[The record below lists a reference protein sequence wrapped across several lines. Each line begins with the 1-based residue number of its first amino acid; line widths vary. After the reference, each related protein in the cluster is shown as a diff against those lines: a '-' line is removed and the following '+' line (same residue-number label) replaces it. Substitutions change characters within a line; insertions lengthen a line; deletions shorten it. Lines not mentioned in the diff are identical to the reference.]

1 MTEFTIEIA
10 GHAVG
15 IRSMFE
21 STRDYCARYRT
32 EKSPEFFVE
41 TCRED
46 LDFEQK
52 KAREEAELEGFRYRD
67 FPDPYLERT
76 AIQRKIAESL
86 FDKDVLV
93 FHGSVVAV
101 DGQGYLFTA
110 KSGTG
115 KSTHTRLW
123 RQVFGDRAAM
133 VNDDKPFLRMTDR
146 GVLVCG
152 SPWSGK
158 HGLDTNIT
166 VPLKAVCILERG
178 TENTIAPIDAKDA
191 LYMLLQQSN
200 RPLDRRQ
207 YPKYL
212 DLVDI
217 LARSV
222 PLWRM
227 QCTIDPQAAEIA
239 HAAMSGQEACPL
251 MEGGISHGEPA

>member
-1 MTEFTIEIA
+1 MTEFTIQIA
-10 GHAVG
+10 GHAIGV
-15 IRSMFE
+15 RSMFE

-32 EKSPEFFVE
+32 EEAPEFTVE
-41 TCRED
+41 SCRED

-76 AIQRKIAESL
+76 AIQRKIAEEL
-86 FDKDVLV
+86 FRHHVLV

-123 RQVFGDRAAM
+123 RQVFGDRAVM
-133 VNDDKPFLRMTDR
+133 VNDDKPFLLFSEE
-146 GVLVCG
+146 GVRVCG
-152 SPWSGK
+152 APWSGK

-178 TENTIAPIDAKDA
+178 SENRIRRIGPKDA

-200 RPLDRRQ
+200 RPLDKGLL
-207 YPKYL
+207 PIYL
-212 DLVDI
+212 DMVDI
-217 LARSV
+217 LAKNV
-222 PLWRM
+222 PLWQM
-227 QCTIDPQAAEIA
+227 HCNMDPEAAQVA
-239 HAAMSGQEACPL
+239 HAAMSAP
-251 MEGGISHGEPA
+251 EP